1 MRLNDLTGQRF
12 GRLTVVSRA
21 DDVVYDNGKKYV
33 VWKCQCDCGN
43 ISHVWALNLANG
55 HVRSCG
61 CFQNE
66 ARKENHRKHGGSD
79 HRLYTT
85 WTNMKQ
91 RCHNPN
97 TDCYMNYGGRG
108 ISVCDEWRND
118 FEAFYKW
125 ALSHGYRED
134 LTIDRIDVNGNYC
147 PENCRWATRVEQ
159 RHNRRDMLPETGS
172 LKYEAG
178 FDLKERDE

>member
-12 GRLTVVSRA
+12 GRLTVISRA
-21 DDVVYDNGKKYV
+21 DDVVCNTGKRYV

-43 ISHVWALNLANG
+43 ILQVWAKDLANA

-61 CFQNE
+61 CLQNE
-66 ARKENHRKHGGSD
+66 ARSETHTKHGGRH

-97 TDCYMNYGGRG
+97 TDCYKNYGGRG
-108 ISVCDEWRND
+108 ITVCAEWRD
-118 FEAFYKW
+118 SFETFYKW

-134 LTIDRIDVNGNYC
+134 LTIDRIDVNGDYC
-147 PENCRWATRVEQ
+147 PENCRWATRLEQ
-159 RHNRRDMLPETGS
+159 RHNRRDSHREFA
-172 LKYEAG
+172 AG
-178 FDLKERDE
+178 FDLKEG